1 MHCLVGI
8 LLAACLTL
16 SGCATGTPRAPL
28 AVAQPPGPIDYLQE
42 VQPILNKRCVVC
54 HSGPDSPCQLE
65 MGSFAG
71 LARGA
76 GRSAAV
82 SADPETKVADPAPLL
97 AAGHPARVLREKR
110 FVSVI
115 ASDAA
120 AGFNNSLLLQ
130 LLAQKKKHPVGR
142 GDSPDAAGDLTCAA
156 NGSELAAFVAR
167 HPDRGMPFGLP
178 PVSQEEYQVIA
189 GWLATGAQG
198 PVQEEEAALA
208 AIPGQDLEK
217 LSSCEEFLNRA
228 DAKHAM
234 TARYLYEHLFLAHIT
249 FSPGS
254 RVYFEL
260 IRSRTPSGVPIEV
273 IPSVRPYDDPG
284 DTFFY
289 RFRRLKGTTTDKNH
303 IVMELGAEQ
312 LKRAHDLFI
321 RPDWLMQPHR
331 VGYDPEL
338 SANPFAVFEQIPPRA
353 RYQFLLDNAL
363 PVVMT
368 VFQGPA
374 GTEKAALNVINDH
387 FWLMFLDPD
396 HDLSIRL
403 PGFLREVEDLLRM
416 PSEPVYPNGQS
427 RAALLQQYRRTAATF
442 SGKRRLLYDIYY
454 RYQGRGYEAIWRG
467 NRADDAPLLTVFRHA
482 DSASV
487 HKGALGDLAKTMWVI
502 DYPLLE
508 RLYYSQVAGFAVS
521 GPAGG
526 RQATRIYMDELRQEG
541 ETQFLDFLPQDQRRD
556 SMQYWY
562 GGMELN
568 KLDYFPSALPAKISF
583 STGDAKREFI
593 EHLVHHHFLAE
604 TGIVFDDNY
613 LEDGEHHP
621 GLPREY
627 TTIEE
632 YLQGLRAVLAPGG
645 PFFSHADNRAINLA
659 YIRIRVP
666 DGQDAILSMVIHRWH
681 DDVTTLR
688 QQERHLDAAKDRAD
702 IFAGFIG
709 ASPDYFFT
717 VDLKDLPDFLEVLQA
732 FDASPQSIKRLGQY
746 EVDGSEARFWEVGD
760 WFQDRYNE
768 SGPER
773 SGVFALNRYAHRN
786 R

>member
-8 LLAACLTL
+8 LLAVCLAL
-16 SGCATGTPRAPL
+16 PGCVAGPPRAPL
-28 AVAQPPGPIDYLQE
+28 AVAQPPAPIDYLRE
-42 VQPILNKRCVVC
+42 VQPIFNKRCVVC
-54 HSGPDSPCQLE
+54 HSGPDSPCQVE

-76 GRSAAV
+76 GRAAGT
-82 SADPETKVADPAPLL
+82 AAGPEEKAAGPAPLL
-97 AAGHPARVLREKR
+97 AAGHPDRASQEKI
-110 FVSVI
+110 FTSVI

-130 LLAQKKKHPVGR
+130 LLAQKKRHPVGR
-142 GDSPDAAGDLTCAA
+142 GDSPEAAGDPTCAA
-156 NGSELAAFVAR
+156 SIREMAAFLAR

-178 PVSQEEYQVIA
+178 PVSQEEYRTIA
-189 GWLATGAQG
+189 GWLAAGAQG
-198 PVQEEEAALA
+198 PGAEAEAALA

-217 LSSCEEFLNRA
+217 LSSWEEFLNRS

-234 TARYLYEHLFLAHIT
+234 TARYLYEHLFLVHISFT
-249 FSPGS
+249 PGS
-254 RVYFEL
+254 RVYYQL
-260 IRSRTPSGVPIEV
+260 IRSRTPSGVPIEG
-273 IPSVRPYDDPG
+273 IPAVRPYDNPG

-289 RFRRLKGTTTDKNH
+289 RFRRLQGTTTDKNH
-303 IVMELGAEQ
+303 IVIELGAEQ
-312 LKRAHDLFI
+312 LQRAHDLFI
-321 RPDWLMQPHR
+321 GPDWLMQPHR
-331 VGYDPEL
+331 VGYAPWL

-374 GTEKAALNVINDH
+374 GTEEAALKVINDH

-416 PSEPVYPNGQS
+416 PRQPVYPSSQS
-427 RAALLQQYRRTAATF
+427 PAALLQRYRQTAASF
-442 SGKRRLLYDIYY
+442 SGKRRLLYDIFY

-467 NRADDAPLLTVFRHA
+467 SRAEDAPLLTVFRHA

-508 RLYYSQVAGFAVS
+508 RLYYSQVAGYAVS

-526 RQATRIYMDELRQEG
+526 RQASRIYMDELRQEG
-541 ETQFLDFLPQDQRRD
+541 ESQFLDFLPQDQRRD

-562 GGMELN
+562 GGMDLQ
-568 KLDYFPSALPAKISF
+568 KLGYFPSALPARISF
-583 STGDAKREFI
+583 VTGDAKREFI

-604 TGIVFDDNY
+604 TGIAFDDNY
-613 LEDGEHHP
+613 LEDGERHP

-627 TTIEE
+627 TTIEA
-632 YLQGLRAVLAPGG
+632 YLQGLRASLSPGG
-645 PFFSHADNRAINLA
+645 SFFSHADDRAINLA

-666 DGQDAILSMVIHRWH
+666 DGQDAILSMVIHRWR

-688 QQERHLDAAKDRAD
+688 RQERHLDAAKDRAD
-702 IFAGFIG
+702 FFAGFIG

-717 VDLKDLPDFLEVLQA
+717 VDLKDLPDFLEVLQT
-732 FDASPQSIKRLGQY
+732 FDASPQSNKRLARYG
-746 EVDGSEARFWEVGD
+746 VDGSEARFWEVGD

-773 SGVFALNRYAHRN
+773 AGVFALNRYAHRP